1 MSNNLAKSKQDYQK
15 EVKRKRVEQKTIF
28 KNFIYAYIIGG
39 LFCIG
44 GQLITDLLLNYGFS
58 ETEATS
64 YMALILILFGG
75 VLTGIGVYDEI
86 AQVAGAGIIVLI
98 IGFANAVVAPAMEFR
113 QEGYVTG
120 LGAKM
125 YSVAGPVLTYG
136 ILSAFLAGLIR
147 LLII

>member
-1 MSNNLAKSKQDYQK
+1 MSNNLEKSKQDYQK
-15 EVKRKRVEQKTIF
+15 QAKRKRNEQKPIL

-39 LFCIG
+39 LICIG
-44 GQLITDLLLNYGFS
+44 GQIITELLLNYGFS

-64 YMALILILFGG
+64 YMALILILIGG
-75 VLTGIGVYDEI
+75 ILTGIGVYDEI

-113 QEGYVTG
+113 QEGYIMG
-120 LGAKM
+120 LGAKL

-136 ILSAFLAGLIR
+136 ILSAFLVGLIK
-147 LLII
+147 LILI

>member
-1 MSNNLAKSKQDYQK
+1 MSNNLGKSEQDYKK
-15 EVKRKRVEQKTIF
+15 EVKRKRIEQKPIL

-39 LFCIG
+39 LICIG
-44 GQLITDLLLNYGFS
+44 GQLINDLLLNYGFS

-64 YMALILILFGG
+64 YMALILILLGG
-75 VLTGIGVYDEI
+75 ILTGLGVYDEI

-113 QEGYVTG
+113 QEGYITG
-120 LGAKM
+120 LGTKL

-136 ILSAFLAGLIR
+136 ILSAFLAGLIK